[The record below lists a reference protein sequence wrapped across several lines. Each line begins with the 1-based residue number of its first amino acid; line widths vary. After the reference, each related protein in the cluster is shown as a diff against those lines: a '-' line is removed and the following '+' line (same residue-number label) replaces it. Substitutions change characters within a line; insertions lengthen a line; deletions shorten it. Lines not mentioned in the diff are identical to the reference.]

1 MLRKKC
7 LAIFSLIMLAPLI
20 IGAMPLHSPSAP
32 SGKYLVYS
40 AAGVYDPSIPPVEGD
55 LLHWFHAEIMGRD
68 DQAIEAE
75 RDAADSYFQEMFG
88 DLYISGSLKSFA
100 VDPRDEYRAYYI
112 SGMCVPP
119 DGWIVRNGGFGA
131 ILFNGGIVFYGDYN
145 IKVANW
151 GEEAPDPEPI
161 IIHYESVEPI
171 YPTPSGI
178 LFFRYRLHSESF
190 DDFGGGIAQGIFATR
205 RHPDG
210 VRTVADI
217 HNILTFPGHG
227 LDAQ

>member
-7 LAIFSLIMLAPLI
+7 LAIFSLIMSAPLI

-112 SGMCVPP
+112 SGISVPP

-131 ILFNGGIVFYGDYN
+131 ILFNGDILMAFERRPTSTIFSRSRDT
-145 IKVANW
+145 AL
-151 GEEAPDPEPI
+151 
-161 IIHYESVEPI
+161 
-171 YPTPSGI
+171 TPSRI
-178 LFFRYRLHSESF
+178 PIRRRRYTL
-190 DDFGGGIAQGIFATR
+190 
-205 RHPDG
+205 P
-210 VRTVADI
+210 
-217 HNILTFPGHG
+217 
-227 LDAQ
+227 